1 MLTKFSEKTRVV
13 AGSHARH
20 LPISLT
26 HRTVPCATFRPLCYL
41 ELPKTWFRTV
51 NGIGAVTDGVL
62 TVDDLIEMFLEEE
75 E

>member
-1 MLTKFSEKTRVV
+1 MGWLRCVLFYLSASSVFT
-13 AGSHARH
+13 
-20 LPISLT
+20 L
-26 HRTVPCATFRPLCYL
+26 TVPCATFRPLCYL